1 MLLKMPYNS
10 KVLLDFD
17 VSLSIDDKPLI
28 THACGTLHQ
37 GDKIALIGQSGS
49 GKSLLLHALAD
60 LLPVSGH
67 IHYQGTPTAQ
77 ILPAQ
82 YRSEV
87 ALISQNPNLVTGT
100 VLENLQLPYHFK
112 QHQNQTFNKAFHI
125 RQLTALGQSADL
137 LDKDSEIL
145 SGGQRQLIN
154 VLRTLQLSPKVLLLD
169 EPTSAL
175 DPQTSDQLIE
185 LILTWQ
191 TAETAFIWVTHTHEQ
206 IGKLGAKVWHMD
218 KGVLNTN
225 ATKGQQ
231 RDSL

>member
-1 MLLKMPYNS
+1 MPYNP
-10 KVLLDFD
+10 KALLDFN

-28 THACGTLHQ
+28 THACSTLHQ

-49 GKSLLLHALAD
+49 GKSLLLYALAD

-77 ILPAQ
+77 IPPAQ
-82 YRSEV
+82 YRSEI
-87 ALISQNPNLVTGT
+87 ALISQNPNLIAGT

-112 QHQNQTFNKAFHI
+112 QHQNQVFDKEFHI
-125 RQLTALGQSADL
+125 RQLTALGQSVDL

-145 SGGQRQLIN
+145 SGGQRQLVNI
-154 VLRTLQLSPKVLLLD
+154 LRTLQLSPKVLLLD

-185 LILTWQ
+185 LILAWH

-218 KGVLNTN
+218 KGVLNSN

-231 RDSL
+231 GDSL